1 MPDSEQRV
9 DVPQMQ
15 QSNFPGR
22 MEGGGHCLLLH
33 HCSDAC
39 LHAASTKSYPVRHQL
54 RPTKRYS
61 DRHQLTAVLPGVQ
74 PLQLLTAG
82 QDIRRDAS
90 GQLTVSPLSQR
101 VTLYVD
107 NKQEVSMEKDLIE
120 VAVTVIPDCDI
131 CADGTKAGYDAKLA
145 VGPWAYLC
153 QHCFEEGTSTRLG
166 MGVAQRLVLK
176 EAGSKA

>member
-1 MPDSEQRV
+1 
-9 DVPQMQ
+9 
-15 QSNFPGR
+15 
-22 MEGGGHCLLLH
+22 
-33 HCSDAC
+33 
-39 LHAASTKSYPVRHQL
+39 
-54 RPTKRYS
+54 
-61 DRHQLTAVLPGVQ
+61 
-74 PLQLLTAG
+74 
-82 QDIRRDAS
+82 
-90 GQLTVSPLSQR
+90 
-101 VTLYVD
+101 
-107 NKQEVSMEKDLIE
+107 MEKDLIE